1 MAALT
6 SRMKETTLSAMP
18 PCFEKWCSKFDDLW
32 QNQGQKK
39 GFRYYLVGLLG
50 ESKRK
55 NIAQMT
61 DNIIGSSYH
70 NVHHFISQSKWSAS
84 KVNERRLK
92 LMSKCNQT
100 RIRNGFALIIDD
112 SGHRKSGATP
122 RLRKAPG
129 NAHQDSGNFTSG
141 VGRQYIGEIG
151 KTDNGIVIVTTHLYD
166 GVRSIP
172 LDVALY
178 QHADSLAKGK
188 EDKDFIKKPDLAL
201 KLVNQTIERKY
212 RPGIVLIDGGYGNN
226 STFLQELEKLKLKY
240 IGGLAQNRLAVVIN
254 PHTGEKQAEKR
265 LDEIILS
272 LPKEDFQAVTLE
284 LDKPK
289 TVWVATIQAETKG
302 LKGKRTIAIVMNA
315 SSLEEATEIDY
326 LITNEPGNRVTG
338 EWIVKTFSNRNYIEK
353 FYREAKGWLGLK
365 EYQMRKKDSL
375 IRHFILVFT
384 AYTFI
389 IYQQLMG
396 GLRKRYA
403 NQSLTTFAETL
414 EAFLTG
420 ISYNFLGWL
429 QNNMEL
435 FAEHKANRGLIW
447 G

>member
-1 MAALT
+1 
-6 SRMKETTLSAMP
+6 MKETTLSAMP
-18 PCFEKWCSKFDDLW
+18 PCFEKWCAKFDDLW
-32 QNQGQKK
+32 KNQGQKK
-39 GFRYYLVGLLG
+39 GFRYYLAGLLG

-70 NVHHFISQSKWSAS
+70 NIHHFISKSKWSTS
-84 KVNERRLK
+84 LINERRLK
-92 LMSKCNQT
+92 VMNKCNQT

-112 SGHRKSGATP
+112 SGHRKSAECTP
-122 RLRKAPG
+122 LSTS
-129 NAHQDSGNFTSG
+129 NAFEVGRGGNFTEG

-166 GVRSIP
+166 GVRSLP
-172 LDVALY
+172 LDVELY
-178 QHADSLAKGK
+178 QHADSLPKGK
-188 EDKDFIKKPDLAL
+188 EDENFVKKPDIAL
-201 KLVNQTIERKY
+201 KLINKTIERKY
-212 RPGIVLIDGGYGNN
+212 YPGIVLIDGGYGNN
-226 STFLQELEKLKLKY
+226 STFLKELENLKLSY
-240 IGGLAQNRLAVVIN
+240 IGGLAKNRLASIIN
-254 PHTGEKQAEKR
+254 PETAEKQSEKR

-272 LPKEDFQAVTLE
+272 LPQENFEAVTLE
-284 LDKPK
+284 IDKPK
-289 TVWVATIQAETKG
+289 TVWVATIKAETNG
-302 LKGKRTIAIVMNA
+302 LKGQRTIAIVMNA
-315 SSLEEATEIDY
+315 NSVSEATEIDY
-326 LITNEPGNRVTG
+326 LITNQSENQATG
-338 EWIVKTFSNRNYIEK
+338 QWIVKTFSNRNYIEK

-365 EYQMRKKDSL
+365 EYQIRKKEAL

-403 NQSLTTFAETL
+403 NKSLTTFAETL

-420 ISYNFLGWL
+420 VSYNFLSWL
-429 QNNMEL
+429 QSNMEL
-435 FAEHKANRGLIW
+435 FAKHIACRGFVW

>member
-1 MAALT
+1 
-6 SRMKETTLSAMP
+6 MKEITLAAMP

-39 GFRYYLVGLLG
+39 GFRYYLAGLLG

-70 NVHHFISQSKWSAS
+70 NVHHFLSKSTWSAS
-84 KVNERRLK
+84 EVNERRLK
-92 LMSKCNQT
+92 LMNKCNQT

-112 SGHRKSGATP
+112 SGHRKSG
-122 RLRKAPG
+122 
-129 NAHQDSGNFTSG
+129 NFTDG

-151 KTDNGIVIVTTHLYD
+151 KTDNGIVIVTTHLHD
-166 GVRSIP
+166 GVRSLP
-172 LDVALY
+172 LDVELY
-178 QHADSLAKGK
+178 QHADSLPKGK
-188 EDKDFIKKPDLAL
+188 EDKDFVKKPDIAL
-201 KLVNQTIERKY
+201 KLVKQTINRKY
-212 RPGIVLIDGGYGNN
+212 RPGIVLMDGGYGNN
-226 STFLQELEKLKLKY
+226 STFLKELESLKLDY
-240 IGGLAQNRLAVVIN
+240 IGGLAKNRLASVIN
-254 PHTGEKQAEKR
+254 PQTGEKQSEKR

-272 LPKEDFQAVTLE
+272 LSKEDWKAVTLE
-284 LDKPK
+284 LDQPK
-289 TVWVATIQAETKG
+289 TVWVAKIQAETNG
-302 LKGKRTIAIVMNA
+302 LEGKRAIAIVMNA
-315 SSLEEATEIDY
+315 SSVDEATEIDY
-326 LITNEPGNRVTG
+326 LITNKPGEQVTG
-338 EWIVKTFSNRNYIEK
+338 EWIVTTFSTRNYIEK

-365 EYQMRKKDSL
+365 EYQLRKQESL

-396 GLRKRYA
+396 GLRKRYS
-403 NQSLTTFAETL
+403 NKSLTTFAETL

-420 ISYNFLGWL
+420 VSYNFVCWL

-435 FAEHKANRGLIW
+435 FAEHKANRGFVW

>member
-1 MAALT
+1 
-6 SRMKETTLSAMP
+6 MP
-18 PCFEKWCSKFDDLW
+18 PCFEKWCAKFNDLW
-32 QNQGQKK
+32 KTQGQKK
-39 GFRYYLVGLLG
+39 GFRYYLAGLLG

-55 NIAQMT
+55 NITQMT

-70 NVHHFISQSKWSAS
+70 NVHHFISESQWSAS

-92 LMSKCNQT
+92 LMNKCNQT
-100 RIRNGFALIIDD
+100 RIRNGFALSIDD
-112 SGHRKSGATP
+112 SGHRKSG
-122 RLRKAPG
+122 
-129 NAHQDSGNFTSG
+129 NFTDG

-166 GVRSIP
+166 GVRSLP
-172 LDVALY
+172 LDVELY
-178 QHADSLAKGK
+178 QHADSLPKGK
-188 EDKDFIKKPDLAL
+188 EDENFAKKPDIAL
-201 KLVNQTIERKY
+201 KLINQTIERKY
-212 RPGIVLIDGGYGNN
+212 RPGIVLSDGGYGNN
-226 STFLQELEKLKLKY
+226 STFLKELEKLKLKY
-240 IGGLAQNRLAVVIN
+240 IGGLAKNRLASVIN
-254 PHTGEKQAEKR
+254 VETGKKQKEKR

-272 LPKEDFQAVTLE
+272 LLSEDFEVVTLE
-284 LDKPK
+284 LDQPK
-289 TVWVATIQAETKG
+289 TVWVATIQAETNG
-302 LKGKRTIAIVMNA
+302 LKGQRTIAIVMNA
-315 SSLEEATEIDY
+315 SSVEEATEIDY
-326 LITNEPGNRVTG
+326 LITNEEDNKVTG
-338 EWIVKTFSNRNYIEK
+338 EWMVKTFSKRNYLEK

-365 EYQMRKKDSL
+365 EYQMRKKKSL

-403 NQSLTTFAETL
+403 NKSLTTFAETL

-420 ISYNFLGWL
+420 ISYKFLGWL

-435 FAEHKANRGLIW
+435 FAEHKARRGFVW

>member
-1 MAALT
+1 
-6 SRMKETTLSAMP
+6 MKETTLSAMP

-32 QNQGQKK
+32 KNQGQKK
-39 GFRYYLVGLLG
+39 GFRYYLAGLLG

-70 NVHHFISQSKWSAS
+70 NVHHFLSKSSWSAS
-84 KVNERRLK
+84 EVNERRLQ
-92 LMSKCNQT
+92 LMNKCNQT
-100 RIRNGFALIIDD
+100 RIRNGFTLIIDD
-112 SGHRKSGATP
+112 SGHRKSG
-122 RLRKAPG
+122 
-129 NAHQDSGNFTSG
+129 NFTDG

-166 GVRSIP
+166 GVRSLP
-172 LDVALY
+172 LDVELY
-178 QHADSLAKGK
+178 QHADSLPQGK
-188 EDKDFIKKPDLAL
+188 EDKDFVKKPDIAL
-201 KLVNQTIERKY
+201 KLVNQTLKRKY

-226 STFLQELEKLKLKY
+226 STFLQELEKLKLNY
-240 IGGLAQNRLAVVIN
+240 IGGLAKNRLVTIIN
-254 PHTGEKQAEKR
+254 PNTGEKQEEKR
-265 LDEIILS
+265 LDEIIISLS
-272 LPKEDFQAVTLE
+272 KEDFQAVTLP
-284 LDKPK
+284 LDLPK
-289 TVWVATIQAETKG
+289 TVWLATICAETKG
-302 LKGKRTIAIVMNA
+302 IEGNRKIAIVMNA
-315 SSLEEATEIDY
+315 SSVDEATEIDY
-326 LITNEPGNRVTG
+326 LITNYQGEQVTG
-338 EWIVKTFSNRNYIEK
+338 EWIVKTFSDRNYIEK

-403 NQSLTTFAETL
+403 HKPLKTFSDTL

-420 ISYNFLGWL
+420 ISYRFFSWL
-429 QNNMEL
+429 QQNMEV
-435 FAEHKANRGLIW
+435 FAAHKAERGFVW

>member
-1 MAALT
+1 
-6 SRMKETTLSAMP
+6 MKETTLSAMP
-18 PCFEKWCSKFDDLW
+18 PCFEKWCAKFDDLW
-32 QNQGQKK
+32 KTKGQKK
-39 GFRYYLVGLLG
+39 GFRYYLAGLLG

-55 NIAQMT
+55 NIAQIT

-70 NVHHFISQSKWSAS
+70 NVHHFISKSSWSAS
-84 KVNERRLK
+84 EINERRLK
-92 LMSKCNQT
+92 LMNKCNQT

-112 SGHRKSGATP
+112 SGHRKSG
-122 RLRKAPG
+122 
-129 NAHQDSGNFTSG
+129 NFTEG

-166 GVRSIP
+166 GVRSLP
-172 LDVALY
+172 LDVELY
-178 QHADSLAKGK
+178 HKADSFPEGK
-188 EDKDFIKKPDLAL
+188 EDKDFIKKPDIGL

-240 IGGLAQNRLAVVIN
+240 IGGLAKNRLAVVIN
-254 PHTGEKQAEKR
+254 PNMGEKPTKKR

-272 LPKEDFQAVTLE
+272 LPKEDFQTVVLE

-289 TVWVATIQAETKG
+289 TVWVATIQAETNG
-302 LKGKRTIAIVMNA
+302 LSGKRTIAIVMNA
-315 SSLEEATEIDY
+315 SSVEEATEIDY
-326 LITNEPGNRVTG
+326 LITNSQGERVTG

-365 EYQMRKKDSL
+365 EYQMRKKEAL
-375 IRHFILVFT
+375 IRHFVLVFT

-403 NQSLTTFAETL
+403 NKSLTTFAETL

-420 ISYNFLGWL
+420 ISYNFFSWL
-429 QNNMEL
+429 QNNTQL
-435 FAEHKANRGLIW
+435 FAEHKANRGFVW

>member
-1 MAALT
+1 MLELENT
-6 SRMKETTLSAMP
+6 LFSYRMKETTLSAMP
-18 PCFEKWCSKFDDLW
+18 PCFEKWCAKFDDLW

-39 GFRYYLVGLLG
+39 GFRYYLAGLLG

-70 NVHHFISQSKWSAS
+70 NVHHFISKSKWSAS
-84 KVNERRLK
+84 KVNERRLQ
-92 LMSKCNQT
+92 LMNRCNQT
-100 RIRNGFALIIDD
+100 RIRNNFTLIIDD
-112 SGHRKSGATP
+112 SRHRK
-122 RLRKAPG
+122 
-129 NAHQDSGNFTSG
+129 SGNFTSG

-166 GVRSIP
+166 GVRSLP
-172 LDVALY
+172 LDIELY
-178 QHADSLAKGK
+178 QHADSLPKGK
-188 EDKDFIKKPDLAL
+188 EDKDFLKKPDIAL
-201 KLVNQTIERKY
+201 KLVNQTIKRKY

-226 STFLQELEKLKLKY
+226 STFLKELELLKLNY
-240 IGGLAQNRLAVVIN
+240 IGGLAKNRLASIIN
-254 PHTGEKQAEKR
+254 PNTGEKQEEKR

-272 LPKEDFQAVTLE
+272 LPQENFQAVTLE
-284 LDKPK
+284 LEQPK
-289 TVWVATIQAETKG
+289 TVWVATIQAETNG
-302 LKGKRTIAIVMNA
+302 LEAKRNIAIVMNA
-315 SSLEEATEIDY
+315 SSVSEATEIDY
-326 LITNEPGNRVTG
+326 LITNELGDKVTG
-338 EWIVKTFSNRNYIEK
+338 EWIVKTFSSRNYIEK

-365 EYQMRKKDSL
+365 EYQIRKKESL

-403 NQSLTTFAETL
+403 HKPLTTFAETKT
-414 EAFLTG
+414 AFLTG
-420 ISYNFLGWL
+420 ISYNFFCWL

-435 FAEHKANRGLIW
+435 FAEHKANQGFVW